1 MKIWERAEPIGLKM
15 INKVYSTSFFWVWTF
30 SPFPGDESAAGSAAL
45 AGREL
50 GFTWPDLAIS
60 GPRAPDRLAG
70 GTGRDL
76 LEHPLAKGK
85 LWNVREQEIER
96 ERERET
102 DRSKLGDIR

>member
-1 MKIWERAEPIGLKM
+1 L
-15 INKVYSTSFFWVWTF
+15 VWTF